1 MSRKTAR
8 WQREGTPTVP
18 DVAEDVTGTFVTTDI
33 EGVHVVHREAG
44 VPPQFVDAA
53 ASLAEASGEH
63 GTILVAALPTD
74 DELDVFA
81 ERLAPVVGGLRSRG
95 IGSLRLVMS
104 HGAVDRASA
113 PSPARRFCEDW
124 GLEVVAASGPA
135 VVVPGGTLFSPDGA
149 SSPGGWWHFSPGS
162 VPRRLGARYP
172 VPAWEGDLRRVD
184 VAATEEHLIQHV
196 PAGLLIQP
204 VGMPAQT
211 PTGIGYAVPMDFTRP
226 QLLVGGSEGRL
237 PVSADALADLLA
249 ALPRRARDSV
259 RLLPAD
265 GRDLLHTGQELAD
278 MLGLEVEIAS
288 GLPLLLE
295 SDPLT
300 GDTRT
305 LVVGPDGSPVW
316 EPYVESVTC
325 VPAEDGGPGELR
337 VVTWRSPVPGLREG
351 AEPGVFLLD
360 DRWQAALTW
369 SGLWV
374 GRHGDQPPP
383 SSQPVNNDVV
393 VIDLGVPGRGLDNS
407 LWPQLDVMFA
417 SLEDE
422 VRERAVIHVHGNTGA
437 EGLRTLRRLAVRHG
451 MTLVPKGQRATAQEN
466 AAAAHV
472 LATPLAT
479 PLVGSRAP
487 QATAAPS
494 ASSPP
499 PAAAPVPIMPPVQY
513 VTTTGGTGPGDHS
526 LGNSLKVTAPAE
538 SSPAEAVRAAVPE
551 AGAESA
557 DGVRPAREAEQE
569 GSAAPA
575 PAPQAQAAQVDQAQ
589 TTAQAGLPAPASVP
603 VLAQEGFAPAPAP
616 RAQELGPAAPPVPGP
631 APAPGPLPDPS
642 PQASPLSTAAHT
654 PPEPSA
660 VARTGEDT
668 WESARPAEET
678 WPPPVPVL
686 PRHEPAPTEPEPFTP
701 LFTSTASSFEVAPPA
716 WAATAFDDYAEEV
729 AGQGTEPA
737 QTETPGSEAEMPST
751 ETGMPDAESETAVG
765 ETSARPPAPVLK
777 EISYLPVRS
786 VHRSTA
792 PEQRLLRSYLGTDW
806 ERHASAVQRVL
817 TRLPG
822 LRSAGES
829 DDVLGADLTAV
840 HAYIDAGESPASRPD
855 LAVELERRD
864 SGALAYLA
872 CLASGLRRLP
882 SFRGAA
888 VRTAGI
894 FDAGTKMLLPGEELG
909 AATPIGAQALEQYP
923 SAPDDHYLIW
933 SMTGRRV
940 SSLLNTGTGPDSGK
954 VLFGPATRLRVLR
967 VRQRG
972 DATVVLLRELPPG
985 VPPAVPGR
993 LDASDLP
1000 VLDRL
1005 TALADRPPAMDGGHS
1020 WPVRSSGLLGVLVS
1034 GPSGEGTA

>member
-1 MSRKTAR
+1 MSRRSAR
-8 WQREGTPTVP
+8 WQKNGAPTLP
-18 DVAEDVTGTFVTTDI
+18 HVTGGVTSPFVTTDV

-63 GTILVAALPTD
+63 GTILVAALPAD

-81 ERLAPVVGGLRSRG
+81 QRLAPVVGGLRSRG
-95 IGSLRLVMS
+95 IDSLRLVMS

-113 PSPARRFCEDW
+113 PSPARRLCEDW
-124 GLEVVAASGPA
+124 GLDVVAASGPA

-172 VPAWEGDLRRVD
+172 VPAWEGDLGRVD
-184 VAATEEHLIQHV
+184 LDAAEGHLVQHV
-196 PAGLLIQP
+196 PAGLLVQP
-204 VGMPAQT
+204 AGTPAQA
-211 PTGIGYAVPMDFTRP
+211 PTDIGYAVPVDPTRA
-226 QLLVGGSEGRL
+226 QLLVGGSDGRL

-265 GRDLLHTGQELAD
+265 GHDLLHIGQELAD

-295 SDPLT
+295 SDPLV
-300 GDTRT
+300 GDVRT
-305 LVVGPDGSPVW
+305 LVVGPDGSPGW

-325 VPAEDGGPGELR
+325 VPARDAGPGELR
-337 VVTWRSPVPGLREG
+337 VGSWRSPVPGLREG
-351 AEPGVFLLD
+351 PEPGVFPLD

-374 GRHGDQPPP
+374 GRRGDQPPP
-383 SSQPVNNDVV
+383 SSQPVNSDVV
-393 VIDLGVPGRGLDNS
+393 MIELGVPGRGLDDT
-407 LWPQLDVMFA
+407 LWPQLDDMFA

-422 VRERAVIHVHGNTGA
+422 VRERAMIQVHGNTGA

-451 MTLVPKGQRATAQEN
+451 MTLTSKGQRATSQEN
-466 AAAAHV
+466 ATAAHV
-472 LATPLAT
+472 LAIPLAT
-479 PLVGSRAP
+479 PLAGTRAS
-487 QATAAPS
+487 QATAVPPVY
-494 ASSPP
+494 SSP

-526 LGNSLKVTAPAE
+526 LGNSLNVTARAQ
-538 SSPAEAVRAAVPE
+538 SSPAEAGWVAVPAE
-551 AGAESA
+551 AGPGSA
-557 DGVRPAREAEQE
+557 GGDRPAREVEQQA
-569 GSAAPA
+569 SAAYA
-575 PAPQAQAAQVDQAQ
+575 LEAQVQA
-589 TTAQAGLPAPASVP
+589 TAQAGLPAPAPIPVP
-603 VLAQEGFAPAPAP
+603 APEEFAPAHAP
-616 RAQELGPAAPPVPGP
+616 RTQEPAQAAHPVQVPA
-631 APAPGPLPDPS
+631 PLPDTDH
-642 PQASPLSTAAHT
+642 LSAAAHT
-654 PPEPSA
+654 PPKLSA
-660 VARTGEDT
+660 VAQPGEDA
-668 WESARPAEET
+668 WESVRPADET
-678 WPPPVPVL
+678 WPPPMPVM
-686 PRHEPAPTEPEPFTP
+686 PRYEPAPTEPEPFTP
-701 LFTSTASSFEVAPPA
+701 LFTSTASSFEVAPPT
-716 WAATAFDDYAEEV
+716 WAETALDDYAEGA
-729 AGQGTEPA
+729 AGQGTVTG
-737 QTETPGSEAEMPST
+737 QTETRGSEVETPAT
-751 ETGMPDAESETAVG
+751 ENGKPDKESETASG
-765 ETSARPPAPVLK
+765 ETAAQPPAPVLR

-822 LRSAGES
+822 LRSAGEA

-840 HAYIDAGESPASRPD
+840 HAYVDAWENRASRPD
-855 LAVELERRD
+855 LAAALESRD

-882 SFRGAA
+882 SFRGTA

-923 SAPDDHYLIW
+923 SAPEDHYLIW

-940 SSLLNTGTGPDSGK
+940 SSLLDTDTGPDSGK
-954 VLFGPATRLRVLR
+954 VVFGPATRLRVLR

-993 LDASDLP
+993 LDSSDLP

-1005 TALADRPPAMDGGHS
+1005 TALADRPPAVDGGHS
-1020 WPVRSSGLLGVLVS
+1020 WPARSSGLLGVLVS